1 MCYSY
6 TFFLYTPTLSHSQEA
21 KKKNLERRVP
31 CPGSSISL
39 VNPTKSANLSPM
51 EMQNPVPEIRTQ
63 SSPLMKPNLSAV
75 SQWRSSRAAQH
86 RRPVIRFIF
95 MGNQPFFANG
105 ECNGEGSWGCRIMD
119 PDELRNRLGIWRWRM
134 HATWEPLIAS
144 RNLKRDHR
152 GGVPAVRTANSVNVL
167 IFLSSPQLNVANV
180 MAVQWVR
187 CWPFQKKPPSMKKGH
202 RRTTTTQNLYIP
214 I

>member
-1 MCYSY
+1 V
-6 TFFLYTPTLSHSQEA
+6 TL
-21 KKKNLERRVP
+21 P
-31 CPGSSISL
+31 SSISL

-51 EMQNPVPEIRTQ
+51 EMQNPVPGSGL
-63 SSPLMKPNLSAV
+63 SSPFLNPNLSAV
-75 SQWRSSRAAQH
+75 SQWRSSRAAQQQ
-86 RRPVIRFIF
+86 V
-95 MGNQPFFANG
+95 ASSDSS
-105 ECNGEGSWGCRIMD
+105 SWEISQKSSMERQWSFWDWGVNMD
-119 PDELRNRLGIWRWRM
+119 PDELRNRLGMWRWRM
-134 HATWEPLIAS
+134 HATWELLIAWCNRFQEFPPHQTPS
-144 RNLKRDHR
+144 R